1 MEGKGK
7 RFCNWLPTGRLLMN
21 ENKGSDS
28 GSGNDR
34 DRKRVRER
42 DADRVRKIDRLHTNT
57 KTHQF

>member
-21 ENKGSDS
+21 ENKGS
-28 GSGNDR
+28 GSGR